1 MSVPEYQEIRGKMMT
16 GHVEY
21 QIVVVTRLSAF
32 KSAQHK
38 PEDVVQFVVSRK
50 YSEIEEFYQ
59 KICDRFP
66 KLSLPPFPRKLLF
79 VGESDIRD
87 RRAAFND
94 LVKSVSKDKE
104 LAVCPELLEFLGS
117 RISDFVDSPVEN
129 IDANQPDEEDFFKNE
144 TSSDEVLPHI
154 TSRSH
159 NKPVEEREEEEE
171 EEEEDLDPLGIMKTK
186 KIKKPALTNKIEDSK
201 KKPKASPALF
211 DDEVDPEKDL
221 FEPMN
226 NFSSSAKKSFLA
238 SGDIKLFEDQDL
250 GGTVKLG
257 DSLLLPT
264 ACNSDHLFKPCYEE
278 ATELFRVQEDL
289 EKLLEL
295 GVKPKNK
302 PKPKIPEKPRLPK
315 KSNNSDDP
323 LGLRSQQRE
332 PNIQAMDE
340 TDILQYIQENEPA
353 GSDSLSL
360 F

>member
-1 MSVPEYQEIRGKMMT
+1 
-16 GHVEY
+16 
-21 QIVVVTRLSAF
+21 
-32 KSAQHK
+32 
-38 PEDVVQFVVSRK
+38 
-50 YSEIEEFYQ
+50 
-59 KICDRFP
+59 
-66 KLSLPPFPRKLLF
+66 
-79 VGESDIRD
+79 
-87 RRAAFND
+87 
-94 LVKSVSKDKE
+94 
-104 LAVCPELLEFLGS
+104 
-117 RISDFVDSPVEN
+117 
-129 IDANQPDEEDFFKNE
+129 
-144 TSSDEVLPHI
+144 
-154 TSRSH
+154 
-159 NKPVEEREEEEE
+159 
-171 EEEEDLDPLGIMKTK
+171 
-186 KIKKPALTNKIEDSK
+186 
-201 KKPKASPALF
+201 
-211 DDEVDPEKDL
+211 
-221 FEPMN
+221 MN
-226 NFSSSAKKSFLA
+226 NFSSSTKKSFLA